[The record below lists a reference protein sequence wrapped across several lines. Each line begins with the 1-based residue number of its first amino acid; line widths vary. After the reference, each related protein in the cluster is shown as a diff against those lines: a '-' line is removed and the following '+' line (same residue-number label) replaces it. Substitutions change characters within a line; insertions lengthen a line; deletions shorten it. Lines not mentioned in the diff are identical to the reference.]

1 MFVEEQAKD
10 EKDERCVTPQSSDD
24 ETDDDEEDDE
34 EEQKPSVVILARSH
48 PGDANTS
55 FVAQGDNEI
64 IRIVLDDLHVNL

>member
-1 MFVEEQAKD
+1 MPIVFVEEQAKD

-24 ETDDDEEDDE
+24 ETDDDEEDE

-55 FVAQGDNEI
+55 FVAQGNNEI
-64 IRIVLDDLHVNL
+64 IIKE